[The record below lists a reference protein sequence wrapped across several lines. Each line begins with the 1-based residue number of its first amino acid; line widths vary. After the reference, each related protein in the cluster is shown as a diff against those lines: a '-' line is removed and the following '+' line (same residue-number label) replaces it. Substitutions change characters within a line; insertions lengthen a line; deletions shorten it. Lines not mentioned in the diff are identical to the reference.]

1 MKYYILL
8 LMTMFFS
15 TTSVLASEWELEKYD
30 EENDIKVYTRLK
42 PNSNSDFKE
51 FKATTHI
58 KSRIT
63 PFIALL
69 NNADLACEWMYNC
82 IEFKFID
89 EASATKKTSYSINNA
104 PWPVTDRDFVID
116 SETQQDKDSYAVTI
130 TLSSASDKVANDD
143 NYVRV
148 KDLQGK
154 WQFIPLDN
162 GIVEVTYQLF
172 LDPAGSVPSM
182 IATTTFV
189 DTPYYTLL
197 NLRKIIT
204 KPELQS
210 QQLDHISE
218 PPANE

>member
-1 MKYYILL
+1 MKYCILL
-8 LMTMFFS
+8 LMTMLLG
-15 TTSVLASEWELEKYD
+15 TTNASASEWELEKYD

-42 PNSNSDFKE
+42 PDSNSDFKE

-58 KSRIT
+58 KSRLT

-69 NNADLACEWMYNC
+69 DNADLACEWMYNC

-89 EASATKKTSYSINNA
+89 EASATEKTSYSVNNA
-104 PWPVTDRDFVID
+104 PWPVTDRDLVIY
-116 SETQQDKDSYAVTI
+116 SKTKQDKDSYAVTI
-130 TLSSASDKVANDD
+130 TLSSAFDKVANNDD
-143 NYVRV
+143 YVRV

-154 WQFIPLDN
+154 WQFTPMDN

-182 IATTTFV
+182 IAATTVV

-197 NLRKIIT
+197 NLREIIA
-204 KPELQS
+204 KPALQS
-210 QQLDHISE
+210 QQLAHINE
-218 PPANE
+218 PPAN